1 MRTLLIST
9 AMLAALAACGKAT
22 EPPAPDAAE
31 TAATPVAAAPDAAAP
46 DAAAPVVAD
55 ANVAGAAQFKKCVAC
70 HTIDK
75 GGKNMIGPN
84 LWGIVGRPVASHA
97 GFAYSAA
104 MKGKGGAW
112 DAAALDTY
120 LTSPMKSVP
129 GGKMA
134 FAGIADAADR
144 AALIAY
150 LQAQAD

>member
-1 MRTLLIST
+1 MRTLLISA
-9 AMLAALAACGKAT
+9 AMLASLAACGKAT
-22 EPPAPDAAE
+22 EPPAPDAPE
-31 TAATPVAAAPDAAAP
+31 TTATPAAPDATAPDAAAP
-46 DAAAPVVAD
+46 AVAD
-55 ANVAGAAQFKKCVAC
+55 ANAAGAAQFKKCVAC

-75 GGKNMIGPN
+75 GGPNRVGPN

-104 MKGKGGAW
+104 MKAKGGNW
-112 DAAALDTY
+112 DDAALDAY
-120 LTSPMKSVP
+120 LTSPMKAVP

-150 LQAQAD
+150 LKAQAD